1 MTEASC
7 RPRHTIIFV
16 LFDMEEVGCLGSLFF
31 IRDFLIPQIL
41 QAHNGAKL
49 KGAFILDTIMNYN
62 QTEYSQT
69 LPPEWQKALPDFWTD
84 LEVSLTCFK
93 TILNSNLTMYFL

>member
-7 RPRHTIIFV
+7 RPRHSIIFV
-16 LFDMEEVGCLGSLFF
+16 LFDLEEVGCLGSIFF
-31 IRDFLIPQIL
+31 VRDFLIPQIL
-41 QAHNGAKL
+41 LAHGGAKL

-62 QTEYSQT
+62 DTQYSQT

-84 LEVSLTCFK
+84 IEVF
-93 TILNSNLTMYFL
+93 NLLFYIIFSRK